1 MLETPLTEKEIDK
14 NLDML
19 EVSKLQRQIIQEKG
33 EIMSKILD
41 MNSLSVRGFFVLALV
56 EWQKQVGMT
65 IKESEHQSETNKD
78 QRKSEAD
85 QIFPI
90 FRKKI
95 TRVLK
100 TKKRLHLLDEAIE
113 AARNHYDKNYS
124 NRPSN

>member
-65 IKESEHQSETNKD
+65 VKESEAPIETD
-78 QRKSEAD
+78 REQRIREAEE
-85 QIFPI
+85 IFVI

-95 TRVLK
+95 ARVLSRQGK
-100 TKKRLHLLDEAIE
+100 FHL
-113 AARNHYDKNYS
+113 
-124 NRPSN
+124 